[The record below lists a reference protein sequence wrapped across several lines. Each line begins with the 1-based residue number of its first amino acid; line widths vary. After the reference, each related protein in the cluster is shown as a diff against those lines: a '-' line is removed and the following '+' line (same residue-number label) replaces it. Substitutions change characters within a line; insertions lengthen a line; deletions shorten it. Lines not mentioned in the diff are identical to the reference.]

1 MMAPSLS
8 KPSENSISRA
18 QQFLAGKRILVIV
31 QNESVP
37 FDRRVWQQARALRSA
52 GATVTIISPMDRQG
66 EARYEHLEG
75 IHIYRHP
82 IWFEARNPI
91 GYLIEYS
98 ISFLWQLILALR
110 IYSRAGFDL
119 IHACNPPDLIFLVAV
134 IFKPLGVKLIFDHH
148 DINPELYEA
157 KFGRRDLIWSALVL
171 AERLT
176 FLTADVVIATNES
189 YRRIAIGRGKKSP
202 DKVFVV
208 RNGPDLS
215 RLKIAPS
222 NDVWKR
228 GRSYLVGYVG
238 VIGQQEGI
246 DLLLLAADHIV
257 RVLHR
262 EDIQFCI
269 VGSGPHLSECQRE
282 AIELGLSD
290 VVTFAGRTSDHVLFE
305 ILSTADVCVN
315 PDRVTPFSDQSTMIK
330 ILEYMALG
338 KPIVQFEVTEGRF
351 TAQSAS
357 LYAKPNDPADFA
369 EQIVELLESPELR
382 SSMGQIGLARIKK
395 ELCWEHQIPN
405 LLAAY
410 ARVFD
415 VDA

>member
-1 MMAPSLS
+1 MAPGLIQ
-8 KPSENSISRA
+8 PPENSFGRE
-18 QQFLAGKRILVIV
+18 QQLLAGKRILVIV

-37 FDRRVWQQARALRSA
+37 FDRRVWQQARALYSA
-52 GATVTIISPMDRQG
+52 GATVTVISPMDRQG
-66 EARYEHLEG
+66 EARYEQLEG

-82 IWFEARNPI
+82 IWFEARNPL

-98 ISFLWQLILALR
+98 MSFFWQLILALR
-110 IYSRAGFDL
+110 IYARGGFDL

-134 IFKPLGVKLIFDHH
+134 IFKPFGVKLIFDHH

-157 KFGRRDLIWSALVL
+157 KFGRRDLIWRALLL

-189 YRRIAIGRGKKSP
+189 YRRIAIGRGKKQT
-202 DKVFVV
+202 DRVFVV
-208 RNGPDLS
+208 RNGPDLC
-215 RLKIAPS
+215 RLKIIPP
-222 NDVWKR
+222 NNVWKR
-228 GRSYLVGYVG
+228 GRTYLVGYVG

-246 DLLLLAADHIV
+246 ELLLLAAHHII

-290 VVTFAGRTSDHVLFE
+290 VVTFAGRTSDSVLFE

-330 ILEYMALG
+330 ILEYMAFG
-338 KPIVQFEVTEGRF
+338 KPIVQFEVTEGYF

-357 LYAKPNDPADFA
+357 LYAKPNDPLDFA
-369 EQIVELLESPELR
+369 KQIIRLVESPELR
-382 SSMGQIGLARIKK
+382 SSMGQVGLARIEK
-395 ELCWEHQIPN
+395 ELSWEHQIAN
-405 LLAAY
+405 LFAAY
-410 ARVFD
+410 ARVFNG
-415 VDA
+415 DA

>member
-1 MMAPSLS
+1 M
-8 KPSENSISRA
+8 
-18 QQFLAGKRILVIV
+18 IV

-37 FDRRVWQQARALRSA
+37 FDRRVWQQARALHSA
-52 GATVTIISPMDRQG
+52 GATVTIISPITRQD
-66 EARYEHLEG
+66 EARYEQLEG

-82 IWFEARNPI
+82 IWFEARNPL

-98 ISFLWQLILALR
+98 MSYFWQMILALR
-110 IYSRAGFDL
+110 IYARAGFDL

-134 IFKPLGVKLIFDHH
+134 VFKPFGVKLIFDQH
-148 DINPELYEA
+148 DISPELYEA
-157 KFGRRDLIWSALVL
+157 KFGRRDVIWSALVL

-189 YRRIAIGRGKKSP
+189 YRRIAISRGKKNR

-215 RLKIAPS
+215 RLKIVPS
-222 NDVWKR
+222 NNLWKR
-228 GRSYLVGYVG
+228 GRTYLVGYVG

-246 DLLLLAADHIV
+246 DLLLLAVDHIV

-269 VGSGPHLSECQRE
+269 VGSGPNLFQCKRE
-282 AIELGLSD
+282 AIKLNLSD
-290 VVTFAGRTSDHVLFE
+290 VVTFAGRVSDSVLFE
-305 ILSTADVCVN
+305 MLSTADVCVN
-315 PDRVTPFSDQSTMIK
+315 PDRVTTFSDQSTMIK
-330 ILEYMALG
+330 ILEYMAFG

-357 LYAKPNDPADFA
+357 LYAKPNDPVDFA
-369 EQIVELLESPELR
+369 TQIIRLVESPELR
-382 SSMGQIGLARIKK
+382 SCMGQAGLTRIEK
-395 ELCWEHQIPN
+395 ELSWERQIPN
-405 LLAAY
+405 LFAAY
-410 ARVFD
+410 ARVLEREE
-415 VDA
+415 